1 MVAEPEGTAIP
12 VLDLPPEADS
22 EPRKPIFVGEVQ
34 LADFRKLL
42 QKQGFRTYLRDGVLT
57 VNDSLAVRKNNV
69 GQVVLEGSL
78 TEDFYLVRDLLY
90 DQFVVL

>member
-22 EPRKPIFVGEVQ
+22 EPPRKPIFVGEVQ

-42 QKQGFRTYLRDGVLT
+42 QKQGFRTYLREGVLT
-57 VNDSLAVRKNNV
+57 VNDCLAVRKNNV
-69 GQVVLEGSL
+69 GQVVLEGSV
-78 TEDFYLVRDLLY
+78 TEDFYLVRRLAL
-90 DQFVVL
+90 